1 MKAIRVQQFG
11 EPKVLQLQDMQTLTP
26 KGEEVLVAVKA
37 IGINPV
43 DTYIRSGTYSFKP
56 HLPYTPGMDAAGIV
70 EAVGPSVK
78 DIKPGDRVYCAGTIS
93 GAYAEKALCLASQVH
108 RLPEGISFSQGAAL
122 GVPYVTAYRA
132 LIQKAK
138 ARPGQTVL
146 VHGASGGVGIAAVQI
161 ARALGMTVTGTAG
174 SDKGRHLVAEQGAH
188 HVMDHNDPTHGQTL
202 RQLSGGRGIDVILEM
217 LANVNLATDL
227 EVVAPGGTIV
237 IIGNR
242 GTIEINPRM
251 LMAKEVSLLGMVV
264 LNAPPADLASIHAA
278 LYAGLENKTLR
289 PVIAVELTLSD
300 AAKAHR
306 LVMESRHVGK
316 IVLVP

>member
-43 DTYIRSGTYSFKP
+43 DTYIRSGTYSLKP

-174 SDKGRHLVAEQGAH
+174 SDKGRHLVTEQGAH

-202 RQLSGGRGIDVILEM
+202 RQLSEGRGIDVILEM

-242 GTIEINPRM
+242 GAIEINPRM

-300 AAKAHR
+300 AAKSHR
-306 LVMESRHVGK
+306 LVMEARHVGK

>member
-11 EPKVLQLQDMQTLTP
+11 EPQVLQLQDMSALTP
-26 KGEEVLVAVKA
+26 KDEEVLVAVKA
-37 IGINPV
+37 IGVNPV
-43 DTYIRSGTYSFKP
+43 DTYIRSGNYPVKP

-70 EAVGPSVK
+70 EAVGPTVR
-78 DIKPGDRVYCAGTIS
+78 DWRPGDRVYCAGTIT

-108 RLPEGISFSQGAAL
+108 RLPEGVSFVQGAAL

-138 ARPGQTVL
+138 ARPGQSVL

-161 ARALGMTVTGTAG
+161 ARALGMTVIGTAG

-188 HVMDHNDPTHGQTL
+188 HVLDHNDPTHGQSL
-202 RQLSGGRGIDVILEM
+202 RQLPIGRGVDVILEM
-217 LANVNLATDL
+217 LANINLATDL

-237 IIGNR
+237 VIGNR
-242 GTIEINPRM
+242 GSIEINPRM
-251 LMAKEVSLLGMVV
+251 LMAREVSLLGMVV
-264 LNAPPADLASIHAA
+264 LHAPPTDLASIHAA

-289 PVIAVELTLSD
+289 PVIAAELTLSD

-306 LVMESRHVGK
+306 LVMESRHAGK